1 MRRILLAICI
11 QLSVLSLLAADI
23 TPQEALDIAN
33 AFIQKDK
40 TAQVKIRKTSPGTR
54 VTPSIA
60 HKVPSRV
67 AANKDNVYIINLGD
81 NQGFVVVSGETGTT
95 ANILGYC
102 DHGSF
107 DIDNAPVQFLDLMNE
122 YSAGIDN
129 LRNVPSSVRSQMA
142 APLQANYPSYIGD
155 IVVGPLLTTTW
166 NQTGP
171 YNGQC
176 PSDENNNR
184 CYTGCVP
191 TAVAQVM
198 NYWKWPKVSKDSI
211 YGLRPDSTYGMIDFS
226 GHTYDWDNMLDYYGW
241 SSVTDSFI
249 SYNQTQADAVALLMA
264 DIGKAMRTMYCQE
277 NGSPTYF
284 EYNAL
289 VRNFGYELGIEV
301 VRGDRAADVKN
312 ALKAELDEKRP
323 VLYSGYPAEGDGH
336 ALVCDGYTENN
347 YFHFNYGW
355 GGQTDG
361 FYRLSAIPSYINN
374 VVIWTN
380 FRPYDAVEKVIDG
393 IKYGLL
399 PNGNAD
405 ILEYVGGGVG
415 VQNGVLVIP
424 DSVTDAETGNTYAV
438 THICKESFFR
448 KGIFTK
454 MVMGNNIESIDRFSF
469 VYTNIDT
476 LVLSDKMEEVPEAA
490 FQITNVKHLTIG
502 ANVKRIGALAFNTCP
517 LNDIVC
523 KSPRVELGK
532 SCFTMAQP
540 KHGDWEK
547 CIVKIDNKAF
557 NGARLNQ
564 NTYFENLEVLGDSAM
579 TGVIWGNGVLDF
591 TVGPKVREIAPSA
604 FDGHGDGIYLP
615 MLSVSA
621 DNPYFTTDDNEP
633 ILYNKDTT
641 SVHLVLDRAQYINK
655 TKVIKM
661 EPGCVRGAMDDI
673 VIPPSAVDM
682 EGAFRDCKP
691 PKYSA
696 TVTCHHMT
704 PPAISDATFPD
715 TLFSPDAGGMYLKV
729 PEGTE
734 LLYAEAPGWRKFGY
748 NMYAMDSAEFI
759 PLPPQDLQYQMKI
772 HGDSLQITAPI
783 ADVSSMRMTEENGE
797 ATVTLQVNGR
807 VDLKTPVTHIDSI
820 IFVPG
825 FVYEGAEI
833 FELNDSSTTVK
844 AQECSIN
851 FESTTFSENAQ
862 VCLRNSVLLPRPTE
876 GVTGGVGIDISML
889 NDSGRVHELSGVATI
904 TIPFPVP
911 ANQSVGAAY
920 FNEQTGEW
928 EPVYVEYDRDAGVAT
943 IVTDHLSYYAL
954 VSVAKDNTKG
964 ELMVPLEMAIP
975 IVYAFDDAAQ
985 KLIYILTS
993 NDPEMQQALQFKDEM
1008 SLWQAVGLDG
1018 FYNGVI
1024 AVTEPLFNF
1033 KPLAVDNAVNILGQI
1048 GTALTVLDVMRAELQ
1063 GDKIGVASNT
1073 LKVIA
1078 AHAGST
1084 AAAAIGT
1091 PIMAASLCMVAF
1103 VGIALEKFGTN
1114 VRDNKMNY
1122 FRAAYKYYYS
1132 MDGYNLLGGRSRFA
1146 WDKNGKLKPHGH
1158 YRTRQDWYEYF
1169 YPVFV
1174 KKNMDAERLMMYIK
1188 ESVEDYCDQFWQD
1201 DEMRREILDEIER
1214 QGIFSPET
1222 YPDRELQKKIS
1233 EDYFAELMN
1242 GDLVSVFTSL
1252 RKKQTVEAHKRTV
1265 AEVKKMATLMNKKV
1279 GFRITDS
1286 SVTEGQPSSF
1296 AGWTIGFPILDENVA
1311 DAGKWRKTIGN
1322 DGRVDL
1328 GWFTMYALVRNLM
1341 PFKLTLF
1348 NTAGEAVKN
1357 FDFQLD
1363 GEADK
1368 KVIRIDLA
1376 TQGVTVDNKHLDEL
1390 HLKYTPD
1397 SVNFYFAGID
1407 EDDKYQNP
1415 LNGAVVYMDEERG
1428 LYSNQVRWRAEVERF
1443 FNRHNFIT
1451 VDSIGNFTIGE
1462 DIDGTF
1468 VGDSATGTFIIDTDY
1483 KFFLQTA
1490 PQYIDTWNDP
1500 QSTIFER
1507 LRILL
1512 NGSFK
1517 HQMACKYKVG
1527 RKRVGDH
1534 DEYDVTYTGEGFFD
1548 ITARHINEF
1557 KKYLDYWL
1565 LVISDG
1571 DGVPP
1576 LYLNDIGIGTS
1587 SVGGDVTLEYK
1598 VTLK

>member
-1 MRRILLAICI
+1 MRRILFAISI

-23 TPQEALDIAN
+23 TPQEALNIAN
-33 AFIQKDK
+33 TFIQRDK
-40 TAQVKIRKTSPGTR
+40 TAQANIRKAPAGTAVSPF
-54 VTPSIA
+54 IA
-60 HKVPSRV
+60 HKMPSRM
-67 AANKDNVYIINLGD
+67 AADKDNVYIINLGD

-95 ANILGYC
+95 AEILGYC

-107 DIDNAPVQFLDLMNE
+107 DIDNAPIQFLNLMNE
-122 YSAGIDN
+122 YSAGIDS
-129 LRNVPSSVRSQMA
+129 LRSIPELAYMQKPART
-142 APLQANYPSYIGD
+142 QANYPSYLGD

-166 NQTGP
+166 NQTAP
-171 YNGQC
+171 YNSQC
-176 PSDENNNR
+176 PTDENNNR

-198 NYWKWPKVSKDSI
+198 NYWKWPKESKDS
-211 YGLRPDSTYGMIDFS
+211 
-226 GHTYDWDNMLDYYGW
+226 GHVYDWNNMLDYYGW
-241 SSVTDSFI
+241 SYVTDSFI
-249 SYNQTQADAVALLMA
+249 NYNQTQVDAVALLMA
-264 DIGKAMRTMYCQE
+264 DVGKAMGTMYCQE

-284 EYNAL
+284 EYYAL
-289 VRNFGYELGIEV
+289 IHNFGYEIGVEAIH
-301 VRGDRAADVKN
+301 GDRAADVKS
-312 ALKAELDEKRP
+312 ALIAELDEKRP
-323 VLYSGYPAEGDGH
+323 VLYSGNPAQGDGH

-361 FYRLSAIPSYINN
+361 FYRLSAIPSYIND

-380 FRPYDAVEKVIDG
+380 FRPYDAIEKEIDG

-399 PNGNAD
+399 PNGTAD
-405 ILEYVGGGVG
+405 ILDYIGGGVG

-424 DSVTDAETGNTYAV
+424 DSVTDSETGNTYAV
-438 THICKESFFR
+438 KHICKESFFR
-448 KGIFTK
+448 KGDFQK

-469 VYTNIDT
+469 MYTNIDT
-476 LVLSDKMEEVPEAA
+476 LVLSDKMEVVPDAA
-490 FQITNVKHLTIG
+490 FQVTNVKHLTIG
-502 ANVKRIGALAFNTCP
+502 ANIKQIGALAFNTCP

-523 KSPRVELGK
+523 KSSRVELGRL
-532 SCFTMAQP
+532 CFTMAKP

-547 CIVKIDNKAF
+547 CIVKIGNQAF
-557 NGARLNQ
+557 NGARLDKK
-564 NTYFENLEVLGDSAM
+564 TYFENLEVLGDSAM
-579 TGVIWGNGVLDF
+579 TGVIWGDGVLDF
-591 TVGPKVREIAPSA
+591 TIGPKVHEIAPSA
-604 FDGHGDGIYLP
+604 FDGHGDGMYLP
-615 MLSVSA
+615 MLSVSE
-621 DNPYFTTDDNEP
+621 DNPYFTTYDNEP

-641 SVHLVLDRAQYINK
+641 SVHLVLDRAAHIK
-655 TKVIKM
+655 TTGVIKM
-661 EPGCVRGAMDDI
+661 EPGCVRGLMDDI
-673 VIPPSAVDM
+673 VIPPSVVDM

-691 PKYSA
+691 AKYSA
-696 TVTCHHMT
+696 TVTCHHLV

-715 TLFSPDAGGMYLKV
+715 TLFSPEAGTLSLKV

-734 LLYAEAPGWRKFGY
+734 ALYAEAPGWRKFGY
-748 NMYAMDSAEFI
+748 NMYAMGEDEFI
-759 PLPPQDLQYQMKI
+759 PLPPQDLNYQMKI
-772 HGDSLQITAPI
+772 HGDSLQIATPI
-783 ADVSSMRMTEENGE
+783 AEVSSMRMTEENGE

-807 VDLKTPVTHIDSI
+807 ADLKTAVSHIDSI
-820 IFVPG
+820 IFAPG

-833 FELNDSSTTVK
+833 FELNDSSTTVTG
-844 AQECSIN
+844 QECSIH
-851 FESTTFSENAQ
+851 FEATTFSENAQ
-862 VCLRNSVLLPRPTE
+862 ICLRNSVLLPRPTE

-911 ANQSVGAAY
+911 ANQDVGAAY

-928 EPVYVEYDRDAGVAT
+928 EPVYMEYDRDAGVAT
-943 IVTDHLSYYAL
+943 IVTDHLSSYAL
-954 VSVAKDNTKG
+954 VSVAKENTKN
-964 ELMVPLEMAIP
+964 ELMEVVKLTVPYIYDWDEATR
-975 IVYAFDDAAQ
+975 
-985 KLIYILTS
+985 KLLYILQS
-993 NDPEMQQALQFKDEM
+993 DDPEMQQAREFKEEM

-1024 AVTEPLFNF
+1024 AVSEPLFNF
-1033 KPLAVDNAVNILGQI
+1033 KPQAVDNAVSILGHI
-1048 GTALTVLDVMRAELQ
+1048 GTALTVLDVLRAELQ

-1078 AHAGST
+1078 AQAGSI

-1091 PIMAASLCMVAF
+1091 PVLTASLSMVAF
-1103 VGIALEKFGTN
+1103 VGIALERFGTN
-1114 VRDNKMNY
+1114 VRNNKMNY

-1132 MDGYNLLGGRSRFA
+1132 MDGYNLLGGRSKYA
-1146 WDKNGKLKPHGH
+1146 WDKNGKFKPHGH
-1158 YRTRQDWYEYF
+1158 YRTRQDWYDFF
-1169 YPVFV
+1169 YPVFL
-1174 KKNMDAERLMMYIK
+1174 KKDMDAERLMMYIK

-1201 DEMRREILDEIER
+1201 DEVRREILDEIDRE
-1214 QGIFSPET
+1214 GIYSQET

-1252 RKKQTVEAHKRTV
+1252 RKKQIVQANDRAL
-1265 AEVKKMATLMNKKV
+1265 AEIKKMAALMNKKV
-1279 GFRITDS
+1279 AFRITDS
-1286 SVTEGQPSSF
+1286 SVAEGQSSSF
-1296 AGWTIGFPILDENVA
+1296 AGYTIGIPILDERVA
-1311 DAGKWRKTIGN
+1311 DPNRWRKTIGD
-1322 DGRVDL
+1322 DGKVDL

-1348 NTAGEAVKN
+1348 NKAGEAVKDY
-1357 FDFQLD
+1357 DFQLD
-1363 GEADK
+1363 GEGDK

-1376 TQGVTVDNKHLDEL
+1376 TQGVVVDNKHIDEL

-1397 SVNFYFAGID
+1397 SVDFYFAGID

-1415 LNGAVVYMDEERG
+1415 LNGAVVYMDEEKG
-1428 LYSNQVRWRAEVERF
+1428 LYSNQVRWRTEVERF
-1443 FNRHNFIT
+1443 FNRHNYIM

-1468 VGDSATGTFIIDTDY
+1468 VGDSATGTFFIDTDY

-1500 QSTIFER
+1500 QSTIIER
-1507 LRILL
+1507 LRILF

-1517 HQMACKYKVG
+1517 HQMKCSYKVI

-1534 DEYDVTYTGEGFFD
+1534 EEYDVTYTGEGYFD
-1548 ITARHINEF
+1548 ITARHVNEF

-1565 LVISDG
+1565 LIVSDG

-1576 LYLNDIGIGTS
+1576 LTLNDIGIGTS

>member
-1 MRRILLAICI
+1 MRRLLPIIVTAF
-11 QLSVLSLLAADI
+11 VAVNLLAADI
-23 TPQEALDIAN
+23 TPQEALNIAN
-33 AFIQKDK
+33 TFVQKDK
-40 TAQVKIRKTSPGTR
+40 TVQTNIRKAPAGTCAKP
-54 VTPSIA
+54 TIA
-60 HKVPSRV
+60 HKMPSRV

-95 ANILGYC
+95 ADILGYC

-107 DIDNAPVQFLDLMNE
+107 DIDNVPLPFLDLINE
-122 YSAGIDN
+122 YSAGIDR
-129 LRNVPSSVRSQMA
+129 LRNTPA
-142 APLQANYPSYIGD
+142 LTGAPLSAPLHANYPSYIGD
-155 IVVGPLLTTTW
+155 IMVGPLLTTTW

-171 YNGQC
+171 YNSQC

-198 NYWKWPKVSKDSI
+198 NYWKWPKVSKDSV

-226 GHTYDWDNMLDYYGW
+226 GHVYDWDNMLDYYGW
-241 SSVTDSFI
+241 SYVTDSFI

-264 DIGKAMRTMYCQE
+264 DIGKAMGTIYCQE

-289 VRNFGYELGIEV
+289 VRNFGYELGIQV
-301 VRGDRAADVKN
+301 VRGDRAADVKS
-312 ALKAELDEKRP
+312 ALIAELDENRP
-323 VLYSGYPAEGDGH
+323 VLYSGNPAQGDGH

-374 VVIWTN
+374 VAIWTN
-380 FRPYDAVEKVIDG
+380 FRPYDAIEKEING

-405 ILEYVGGGVG
+405 ILDYIGGGVG

-424 DSVTDAETGNTYAV
+424 DSVTDAETGSTYAV

-448 KGIFTK
+448 KGNFLK
-454 MVMGNNIESIDRFSF
+454 MVMGDNIESIDRFSF

-490 FQITNVKHLTIG
+490 FQITNIKHLTIG
-502 ANVKRIGALAFNTCP
+502 ANIKRIGALAFNTCP

-523 KSPRVELGK
+523 KSPRVELGRA
-532 SCFTMAQP
+532 CFTMAHP
-540 KHGDWEK
+540 MHGDWEK
-547 CIVKIDNKAF
+547 SIVKIDKQAF
-557 NGARLNQ
+557 NGARLDK

-604 FDGHGDGIYLP
+604 FDGHGDGMYLP

-641 SVHLVLDRAQYINK
+641 SVHLVLDRAQHINK

-661 EPGCVRGAMDDI
+661 EPGCIRGAMDDV
-673 VIPPSAVDM
+673 VIPPSVVDM
-682 EGAFRDCKP
+682 EGAFRDCMP

-696 TVTCHHMT
+696 TVTCQHMT

-715 TLFSPDAGGMYLKV
+715 TLFSPEAAGMYLKV

-734 LLYAEAPGWRKFGY
+734 QLYAEAPGWRKFGY
-748 NMYAMDSAEFI
+748 NMYAMDPDEFI

-772 HGDSLQITAPI
+772 HGDSLHITAPI

-807 VDLKTPVTHIDSI
+807 ADMKASVTHIDSI

-825 FVYEGAEI
+825 FVYEGAEV
-833 FELNDSSTTVK
+833 FELNDSSTTING
-844 AQECSIN
+844 QQCSIH

-904 TIPFPVP
+904 TIPFNVP

-943 IVTDHLSYYAL
+943 IITDHLSAYAL
-954 VSVAKDNTKG
+954 VSVAKENTKG
-964 ELMVPLEMAIP
+964 ELMEVLKLTVPY
-975 IVYAFDDAAQ
+975 VYAFDDAAQ
-985 KLIYILTS
+985 KLMYILTS

-1024 AVTEPLFNF
+1024 AVSEPLFNF
-1033 KPLAVDNAVNILGQI
+1033 KPQAIDNAVSILGHI
-1048 GTALTVLDVMRAELQ
+1048 GTALTVLDVLRAELQ
-1063 GDKIGVASNT
+1063 GDKIAVASNT

-1103 VGIALEKFGTN
+1103 IGIALEKFGTN
-1114 VRDNKMNY
+1114 VRNNKMNY

-1132 MDGYNLLGGRSRFA
+1132 MDGYNLLGGRSKYA

-1158 YRTRQDWYEYF
+1158 YRTRQDWYDYF
-1169 YPVFV
+1169 YPVFL
-1174 KKNMDAERLMMYIK
+1174 KKDMDAERLMMYIK

-1201 DEMRREILDEIER
+1201 DEMRREILDEIDRE
-1214 QGIFSPET
+1214 GIYGQET
-1222 YPDRELQKKIS
+1222 YPDRELQKQIAD
-1233 EDYFAELMN
+1233 DYFAELMN

-1252 RKKQTVEAHKRTV
+1252 RKKQIVQANDRALE
-1265 AEVKKMATLMNKKV
+1265 EIKKMAKLMNKKV

-1286 SVTEGQPSSF
+1286 SVAEGQPSSF

-1322 DGRVDL
+1322 DGKVDI
-1328 GWFTMYALVRNLM
+1328 GWFTIYALVRNLM
-1341 PFKLTLF
+1341 PFKLTLY
-1348 NTAGEAVKN
+1348 NKAGEAVKD

-1363 GEADK
+1363 GEVDK

-1415 LNGAVVYMDEERG
+1415 INGAVVYMDEERG
-1428 LYSNQVRWRAEVERF
+1428 LYSNQVRWRTEVERF

-1468 VGDSATGTFIIDTDY
+1468 VGDSATGTFIVDTDY

-1500 QSTIFER
+1500 QSTIYER
-1507 LRILL
+1507 LKILL

-1517 HQMACKYKVG
+1517 HQMACKYKVV
-1527 RKRVGDH
+1527 RKRVGDN
-1534 DEYDVTYTGEGFFD
+1534 DEYDVTYTGQGYFD